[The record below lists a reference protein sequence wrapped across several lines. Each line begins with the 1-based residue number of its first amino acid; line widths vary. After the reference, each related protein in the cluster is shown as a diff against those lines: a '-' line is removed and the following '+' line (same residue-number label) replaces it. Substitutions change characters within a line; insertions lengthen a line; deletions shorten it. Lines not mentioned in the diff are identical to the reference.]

1 MKHFLLAI
9 QQPDGAVPEPGVLEP
24 IMRHVEAFNAELREA
39 DCWVFAGGL
48 EPPGAAA
55 VVRLKDGEATVSE
68 GPYLH
73 GREHIGGVTIL
84 KARDLKEALG
94 WARKL
99 ARATTLPVELREFQG
114 EMDEHLA

>member
-9 QQPDGAVPEPGVLEP
+9 QQPDGGVPEPGVLEP
-24 IMRHVEAFNAELREA
+24 IMRKVQAFNKELRDA

-48 EPPGAAA
+48 QPPGAAV
-55 VVRLKDGEATVSE
+55 VVRLEEGEATVSE
-68 GPYLH
+68 GPYVP
-73 GREHIGGVTIL
+73 GGEHIGGMTIL